1 MGRWNRSEIWRDIK
15 RDRWLYLFLAPA
27 FILLFIFCYIP
38 IYGVVIA
45 FQDFSGLYGIFSSPW
60 VGLKHFY
67 AILKD
72 PSIVT
77 VFSNTVIIGVLIIL
91 FGFPAPILLS
101 LFFNEIGNKSFKRV
115 SQSFSYLPYFIS
127 TVVIVGMMKEFLSMD
142 GIINMFVK
150 ALGGLPVN
158 FINDPGWF
166 RSIYVVS
173 DIWQGVGWGS
183 ILYLASIS
191 SIPEELYEAGTI
203 DGASRLK
210 KIAYITIP
218 SLMPVISIQFI
229 LAMGGILGASFE
241 KIILLYSPATY
252 STADV
257 ISTYVYRIG
266 LQGANYSYGSAVGL
280 LNSIISFFFVYASNR
295 VIRKANG
302 YSFW

>member
-101 LFFNEIGNKSFKRV
+101 LFFNEIGSKSFKRV

-142 GIINMFVK
+142 GIVNMFVK

-191 SIPEELYEAGTI
+191 GIPEELYEAGTI

-295 VIRKANG
+295 FIRKANG